1 MANSI
6 HNLITLAVL
15 AFASV
20 ASAAETLE
28 SVAREATAIAPAAS
42 NNNAES
48 IATPAEEMSGLT
60 LALVE
65 ELAVTNHPTI
75 AQAQARIRALNGK
88 WVQVGLAPNPTIGY
102 LGSEIGAGNTAG
114 QQGGFAGQQFVT
126 AHKLKKNR
134 AIVCAEI
141 SKAEQQLAA
150 VIRRVQTDVRLSFYN
165 ALLAQQRVVLATDLV
180 QIAEAAVETSQ
191 SLVDAAEIP
200 LAGLLQSEVQLQ
212 NALVLKR
219 TSENG
224 LDQAWRQLQTI
235 AGGQVLSRQS
245 LVGEVSQLPTSL
257 NFDEQLQY
265 VQQTSPELA
274 AAMADVVRSRHVLN
288 RECVEAVPNVN
299 TQFSVQYD
307 NEGQDTIA
315 GVQIGIALPLWNRN
329 QGAICRAR
337 AEVTQAARNVDR
349 VERSLQRRLVDAF
362 REYSDARVTVET
374 YSSEIL
380 TRSQRTLDLI
390 RQGYSQGEVGYLD
403 LLTAQRTFSET
414 NLSYLN
420 ALGSLWQSY
429 LKIDGLLL
437 DGSLETEIQ

>member
-1 MANSI
+1 MANAI
-6 HNLITLAVL
+6 HNSIMLAML

-20 ASAAETLE
+20 ASAAETIE
-28 SVAREATAIAPAAS
+28 SAAVEPTAIAPVKS
-42 NNNAES
+42 NNTAES
-48 IATPAEEMSGLT
+48 IATPAEETSGLT

-65 ELAVTNHPTI
+65 ELAVSNHPTI

-88 WVQVGLAPNPTIGY
+88 WVQAGLAPNPTIGY
-102 LGSEIGAGNTAG
+102 LGSEIGAGDTAG

-126 AHKLKKNR
+126 AHKLKRNR

-165 ALLAQQRVVLATDLV
+165 TLLAQQRVVLATDLV
-180 QIAEAAVETSQ
+180 RIAEAAVETSQ
-191 SLVDAAEIP
+191 SLIEAAEIP

-212 NALVLKR
+212 NAFVLKR

-235 AGGQVLSRQS
+235 VGGESLPRQP
-245 LVGEVSQLPTSL
+245 LLGEVAQLPTSL
-257 NFDEQLQY
+257 DFQQQLQH

-274 AAMADVVRSRHVLN
+274 TAMADVVRSRRVLN

-390 RQGYSQGEVGYLD
+390 RQGYAQGEVGYLD